1 MPAFSSMTLASQ
13 ANYKR
18 GLAWNSGGSL
28 KPRTRGSMSLGLNR
42 HESLPALMP
51 SVALIP
57 SRVSGQ
63 SEITPSRSSASLA
76 VPAGAGGATVLPE
89 LVPRVA
95 RAQMLLQQHDGP
107 PFPNAPTLGPAPYFN
122 APSLG
127 RAAQG
132 SAGHPV
138 RPNPHSYGVRDK
150 GAAVVGSTA
159 VPSKMQPASEATRA
173 DSETREAHGDFHG
186 GSMWSKRQ
194 TTSHRR
200 KPSSNRRREPTIP
213 FPAPSPPTPPAP
225 GWARNGGIAVDDPF
239 TAYVLHKNRKPIHPP
254 RLAPLQ
260 SHSIRPSLFK

>member
-1 MPAFSSMTLASQ
+1 
-13 ANYKR
+13 
-18 GLAWNSGGSL
+18 
-28 KPRTRGSMSLGLNR
+28 MSLGLNR